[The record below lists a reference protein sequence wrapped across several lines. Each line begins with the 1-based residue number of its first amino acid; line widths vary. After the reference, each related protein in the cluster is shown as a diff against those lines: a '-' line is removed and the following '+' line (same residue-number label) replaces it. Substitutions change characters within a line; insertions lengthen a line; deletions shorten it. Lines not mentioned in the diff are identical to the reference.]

1 MPWNGSGIFTPPASP
16 YFPAVPGTV
25 IESGKFNYLV
35 TDLTTGISNCLT
47 RDGQTRWSGHQRA
60 AGYRLQGLGDGVDPT
75 DAVTKQQLDTKVGAD
90 GGDLLGNL
98 NIAPTAGEAKVS
110 VTYPAGSYVKLY
122 TDNLTEGLWGSA
134 GSFLHR
140 VKSSGATYLF
150 GESLDNFVRK
160 DTTVALNIT
169 GNAATAGT
177 AGSATSATLAENS
190 NKFAG
195 KLPADFWQKSEGTAN
210 LSATGG
216 DKLPDG
222 LVFRWGTLPAVDGVQ
237 TVTFDTPF
245 PNACFGVF
253 PSIRSGGSSAPDLY
267 KVYIGEPTAT
277 NFTIDIAGIGS
288 PGGYYFAIGK

>member
-1 MPWNGSGIFTPPASP
+1 MPWNGSGIFTPLNSP

-25 IESGKFNYLV
+25 IESGKFNTLIL
-35 TDLTTGISNCLT
+35 DLTAGLSNCLA
-47 RDGQTRWSGHQRA
+47 RDGQTRWAGHQRA

-75 DAVTKQQLDTKVGAD
+75 DAVTKQQLDTKLGSD
-90 GGDLLGNL
+90 GGDVLGNI
-98 NIAPTAGEAKVS
+98 NVVPASGEAKIS
-110 VTYPAGSYVKLY
+110 VTYSGGSYVKLY
-122 TDNLTEGLWGSA
+122 SDNLTEGIWGLS

-140 VKSSGATYLF
+140 VKASGAKYLF
-150 GESLDNFVRK
+150 GEDLSTFVRAG
-160 DTTVALNIT
+160 TTVSLNIA
-169 GNAATAGT
+169 GNATTADT

-190 NKFAG
+190 NKFAT
-195 KLPADFWQKSEGTAN
+195 KLPADFWQKSEGTSN

-222 LVFRWGTLPAVDGVQ
+222 LVFRWGTLPAGDGVQ

-253 PSIRSGGSSAPDLY
+253 PSIRSGGSSDPDLY
-267 KVYIGEPTAT
+267 KVYVGVPTTT